1 MKTKKSAAVTVLGC
15 LVLLLAF
22 SLGAGGRDPDG
33 HRDPGV
39 DESIFTLNA
48 LDYRLNIFDLR
59 QGQRGL
65 SRQIDE
71 HYREFIGDIL
81 FTGEDLVVLEN
92 DRYSGHFISLGEERK
107 PDSEFSLFHSL
118 RLYKRNF
125 QVRQFPFLER
135 FIPYPRIDATAFF
148 TVREP
153 VTSMKVALANL
164 YLVRLFHRTR
174 VGDERVFLL
183 RILEQIPGVKVTVM
197 WREVQLSNEL

>member
-1 MKTKKSAAVTVLGC
+1 MKTKKPAAVAVLGC
-15 LVLLLAF
+15 LLVVLAV
-22 SLGAGGRDPDG
+22 SLGAGGRDPDD
-33 HRDPGV
+33 RRARGV
-39 DESIFTLNA
+39 DDSIFTLNA

-59 QGQRGL
+59 QGQRGI

-71 HYREFIGDIL
+71 HYLEFIGDIL
-81 FTGEDLVVLEN
+81 FTGEDFVVLEN
-92 DRYSGHFISLGEERK
+92 DRYSGHFVELGEQRK

-118 RLYKRNF
+118 RLYKRKF

-135 FIPYPRIDATAFF
+135 FIPYPQIDATAFF

-153 VTSMKVALANL
+153 VTSVNVALARL

-183 RILEQIPGVKVTVM
+183 RILEHIPGVKVTVM
-197 WREVQLSNEL
+197 WREVPISNEI